1 MKKLAIIPL
10 RKDSKGIPGKNK
22 KKIVGRPLFSW
33 VLTEAIFSDLDLV
46 YIFTDDSAIIEYVER
61 EYHWTSKVK
70 TLLRNEENSNDTAST
85 ESVLIE
91 FSEKINHDYAI
102 LCLLQATSPLTL
114 SRYINNGLNK
124 IVKESFDSALS
135 VVKTHRFTW
144 NANGTPKNYDVFNRP
159 RRQDFDGLL
168 VENGAVYC
176 TTKEAFLQSN
186 NRVSGSIGLF
196 EMPEETLMEIDSV
209 SDWNI
214 IENLLIERQKSMKT
228 SQKIKYLV
236 LDVDGVFTD
245 GGIYYN
251 EEGEFAKKFDMR
263 DGMGL
268 EILRENNVEV
278 VVLTSENSKVVAQRM
293 KKLKIENAFLGIKD
307 KYSFLKQFLTL
318 KNSSFDAV
326 AYVGDDVNDLT
337 NICSCGWSFAPA
349 DAMNIVKAH
358 ADVLLTNNA
367 GNGAIREVCEVI
379 MKYNKRYEKL

>member
-114 SRYINNGLNK
+114 SRDINNGLNK

-278 VVLTSENSKVVAQRM
+278 LVLTSENSKVVAQRM

-307 KYSFLKQFLTL
+307 KYSFLKQFLAL

-326 AYVGDDVNDLT
+326 AYVGDDVNDLA

-349 DAMNIVKAH
+349 NAMNIVKSH
-358 ADVLLTNNA
+358 ADIVLTNSS

-379 MKYNKRYEKL
+379 MKYNKRYDRL

>member
-1 MKKLAIIPL
+1 MKKVAIIPL
-10 RKDSKGIPGKNK
+10 RKGSKGILGKNK
-22 KKIVGRPLFSW
+22 KKMVGRPLFTW

-46 YIFTDDSAIIEYVER
+46 YVFTDDSEVIDYVER
-61 EYHWTSKVK
+61 EYHWTTKVK

-91 FSEKINHDYAI
+91 FSEKINHDYAV

-114 SRYINNGLNK
+114 SRDINNGLNK

-144 NANGTPKNYDVFNRP
+144 NTNGTPKNYDVFNRP

-186 NRVSGSIGLF
+186 NRVSGSIGLI
-196 EMPEETLMEIDSV
+196 EMPEDTLMEIDSV

-245 GGIYYN
+245 GGIFYN

-278 VVLTSENSKVVAQRM
+278 LVLTSENSKVVAQRM

-307 KYSFLKQFLTL
+307 KYSFLKQFLAL

-326 AYVGDDVNDLT
+326 AYVGDDVNDLA

-349 DAMNIVKAH
+349 NAMNIVKAH
-358 ADVLLTNNA
+358 ADIVLTNSS
-367 GNGAIREVCEVI
+367 GNGAIREVCEVL
-379 MKYNKRYEKL
+379 MKYNKRYDRL